1 MTPRPHRPSEPADA
15 ALAADLRRLEA
26 HYSELVRVHGD
37 GPEGAQWRDRASQD
51 ARLAVLAS
59 GVDLTAARVLDFG
72 CGAGQ
77 LLSVLDARFG
87 FTGEYVGVDLAEP
100 ALAVTRSRHRGRE
113 GARFERRDVLAD
125 GLAEDFDVVF
135 VSGTFNH
142 ATSDPW
148 RFLTASLEV
157 LWSRTRRTLAFNAL
171 STYVDRFD
179 PGLAYFDPGEVFS
192 FCKERLSPAVSLRHD
207 YVIRAG
213 TIPFEMAL
221 FVHRVEAAC
230 RPNRAPGR

>member
-1 MTPRPHRPSEPADA
+1 MTPRPRPPSDR
-15 ALAADLRRLEA
+15 ALADDLRRLEV

-59 GVDLTAARVLDFG
+59 GVDLDGAKVLDFG

-77 LLSVLDARFG
+77 LLSVLDERFG
-87 FTGEYVGVDLAEP
+87 FDGEYVGIDLAEP
-100 ALAVTRSRHRGRE
+100 ALDVARARHRSRA
-113 GARFERRDVLAD
+113 GARFERRDVLAGD
-125 GLAEDFDVVF
+125 LAEDFDVAF

-148 RFLTASLEV
+148 RFLTASLEA
-157 LWSRTRRTLAFNAL
+157 LWARTRHTLAFNAL

-179 PGLAYFDPGEVFS
+179 PGLAYFDPGEVFA

-213 TIPFEMAL
+213 SIPFEMAV
-221 FVHRVEAAC
+221 FVHRVDAAC
-230 RPNRAPGR
+230 RPNRARSR